1 MCTCSRY
8 RRTVSILQ
16 YSRWATA
23 IPRTSS
29 PSLADDGPV
38 RRACSPVPAQRIS
51 RCHLPRIGHSGGAA
65 LVACSDSN
73 DSGQSPAHQFL
84 VRDRYF
90 IAHRGAGDEA
100 PEHTLAAYSRITDR
114 GAEAIS
120 IAVHRTRDGILV
132 CHQDPTLRR
141 TSGQNIAI
149 VDVTYDELSTHL
161 VDLTRRVGPDWGLQP
176 IPTFS
181 EVLDRNR
188 QACCSFCR
196 IQESGSHRRRD
207 RRAHRETTRRHHR
220 LHTTVHCQRKR
231 VIAREAGLAICT
243 YVNSDAAGAEIDEA
257 AERSDALGVLA
268 GIHPPNEGQH
278 TLLQSAVAT
287 GKPVIAWSVNRRS
300 QLDYLSKTGVRG
312 FMCSSWSYLAGPAE
326 PSPHDTFSTGR
337 IAPGDLAGSS
347 SSSAAPEWEPNGSML
362 LAASAVPQSLSMGSM
377 CPVRAAPYVITV
389 EAQFGAAPPL
399 DSDHLAVII
408 GRDDDSA
415 YRLGKVVPGTG
426 QGQLVVLRSSGV
438 VELRSIPEDNALST
452 LQSAATG
459 TSPIIGQ
466 WQTLRITVNP
476 DSVTLEH
483 NPGSETEH
491 TTISA
496 PRTAFGGYFTL
507 ARNYSGDNAQ
517 ASFRNISIAYR

>member
-1 MCTCSRY
+1 MLDRIGKRAVLFVESKNPE
-8 RRTVSILQ
+8 
-16 YSRWATA
+16 ATA
-23 IPRTSS
+23 
-29 PSLADDGPV
+29 DV
-38 RRACSPVPAQRIS
+38 
-51 RCHLPRIGHSGGAA
+51 IGA
-65 LVACSDSN
+65 LTAK
-73 DSGQSPAHQFL
+73 QL
-84 VRDRYF
+84 V
-90 IAHRGAGDEA
+90 G
-100 PEHTLAAYSRITDR
+100 
-114 GAEAIS
+114 
-120 IAVHRTRDGILV
+120 
-132 CHQDPTLRR
+132 
-141 TSGQNIAI
+141 
-149 VDVTYDELSTHL
+149 
-161 VDLTRRVGPDWGLQP
+161 
-176 IPTFS
+176 
-181 EVLDRNR
+181 
-188 QACCSFCR
+188 
-196 IQESGSHRRRD
+196 
-207 RRAHRETTRRHHR
+207 
-220 LHTTVHCQRKR
+220 TTVFTQPFTARESES
-231 VIAREAGLAICT
+231 IAREAGLAICT

-452 LQSAATG
+452 LQSATTG

>member
-1 MCTCSRY
+1 MTAQLEGRAVLSR
-8 RRTVSILQ
+8 RNVFRA
-16 YSRWATA
+16 ATFLGLGIA
-23 IPRTSS
+23 
-29 PSLADDGPV
+29 
-38 RRACSPVPAQRIS
+38 
-51 RCHLPRIGHSGGAA
+51 GGAA

-161 VDLTRRVGPDWGLQP
+161 VDLTRWVGPDWGLQP

-181 EVLDRNR
+181 EVLDRIGKR
-188 QACCSFCR
+188 AVLFV
-196 IQESGSHRRRD
+196 ESKNPEATADVIG
-207 RRAHRETTRRHHR
+207 ALTAKQ
-220 LHTTVHCQRKR
+220 LVGTTVFTQPFTAREGES
-231 VIAREAGLAICT
+231 IAREAGLAICT
-243 YVNSDAAGAEIDEA
+243 YVNSDAAGAEIEEA